1 MPGRGEYRVCSTP
14 GCPEYTRGGKCEDC
28 RRSTERKRGT
38 ATQRGYGGRDWQ
50 AVRGVVLE
58 RDPQCVCADEGHD
71 HGSPCGQPSTVAD
84 HHPDE
89 RRDLVAAG
97 VPDPD
102 APHRLRG
109 VCASCHNR
117 KKAAETPGGWHRRE

>member
-1 MPGRGEYRVCSTP
+1 MPRRPGWRVCTVP
-14 GCPEYTRGGKCEDC
+14 GCPELTDQGGRCPEH
-28 RRSTERKRGT
+28 RREAEQKRGS
-38 ATQRGYGGRDWQ
+38 ARQRGYGGRGWQ
-50 AVRGVVLE
+50 SVRRLVLD
-58 RDPQCVCADEGHD
+58 RDPQCVCTDQAHGH
-71 HGSPCGQPSTVAD
+71 GERCGQPSTVAD

-109 VCASCHNR
+109 ICRGCHSR
-117 KKAAETPGGWHRRE
+117 KTGTTTPGGWAAS